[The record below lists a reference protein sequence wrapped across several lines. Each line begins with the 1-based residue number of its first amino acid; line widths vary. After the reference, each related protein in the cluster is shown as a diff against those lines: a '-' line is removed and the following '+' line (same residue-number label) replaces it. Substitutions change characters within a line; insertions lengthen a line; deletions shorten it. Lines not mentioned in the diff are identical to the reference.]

1 MLLLIREELSYPFMR
16 FFLLGLKLL
25 IVHQEV
31 FNLFVSLYH
40 CLIENFFVFLKLFD
54 RSFHLFELFLA
65 FGQFFVAFID
75 GLIMF
80 LFFLLDFKILEN
92 NFLLELLVCKLSN
105 LEFLQLFS
113 NSLGELCCVLSEN
126 LPHSNFRSFLQDFS
140 FPFGVLYSGLAP
152 YEVCYFN
159 VAFLEAKS
167 VNAND
172 IAIRLTVAFTIW
184 YLVVGLLIVLKPA
197 FTRDKRMA
205 FAFSAVVPRF
215 SISL

>member
-1 MLLLIREELSYPFMR
+1 MLLLIRKKLSDPFVR

-25 IVHQEV
+25 VVNQEV
-31 FNLFVSLYH
+31 FNLFVSLFDTFK
-40 CLIENFFVFLKLFD
+40 ENFFVFLKLFD
-54 RSFHLFELFLA
+54 LSFQLFELFLA

-75 GLIMF
+75 GLIMLF
-80 LFFLLDFKILEN
+80 FFLLDFKILES

-126 LPHSNFRSFLQDFS
+126 LPHSNFRSFLQDLSFS
-140 FPFGVLYSGLAP
+140 PGVLYSGLAL

-159 VAFLEAKS
+159 VTFLETKS